1 MQVDYLC
8 NTYKPIVQVAKTTVT
23 IGRAF
28 LKRNKEETIK
38 YECFVYTRSSLIL
51 LEKLGRCVQLGE
63 PVLLVGETGVGKTAA
78 VSYLANITGNT
89 LITINLSQQTD
100 STDLLGG

>member
-1 MQVDYLC
+1 MIILKTHHLVLNSLYLLSS
-8 NTYKPIVQVAKTTVT
+8 N
-23 IGRAF
+23 
-28 LKRNKEETIK
+28 
-38 YECFVYTRSSLIL
+38 CFVYTRSSLIL